1 MVSSVAVRRNG
12 TVRVVVW
19 RRVLAIAAAIGLV
32 AAVADADANNGS
44 VVPGRPT
51 IEIWKSQRKMELRY
65 GTYVDRTFSVMLGRA
80 PRLAK
85 EERGDY
91 RTPVGRYF
99 IAYKKPSRFDRFLG
113 ISYPNI
119 EDAERGYQRGLLSAD
134 QWADIYF
141 ANLTYNP
148 PTSRTPLGGMVG
160 IHGFGDREY
169 MPIDWTEGCIAVS
182 NDEIEYLY
190 QIVPVGTPVT
200 IHE

>member
-1 MVSSVAVRRNG
+1 LDAVMRRNG

-19 RRVLAIAAAIGLV
+19 RSVLAIALTSGLV
-32 AAVADADANNGS
+32 ATAALAEFNGS
-44 VVPGRPT
+44 VVPGRQT
-51 IEIWKSQRKMELRY
+51 LEIWKSQRKMELRY
-65 GTYVDRTFSVMLGRA
+65 GDYVDRTFAVMLGRA
-80 PRLAK
+80 PRFAK

-91 RTPVGRYF
+91 RTPVGRYY
-99 IAYKKPSRFDRFLG
+99 IAYKKPSRFGRFLG

-119 EDAERGYQRGLLSAD
+119 DDAERGYQRGLISAD
-134 QWADIYF
+134 QWADIFF

-148 PTSRTPLGGMVG
+148 PTAGTPLGGMVG
-160 IHGFGDREY
+160 IHGFGSRDY

-190 QIVPVGTPVT
+190 EITPVGTPVI

>member
-1 MVSSVAVRRNG
+1 MHAVVRRSA
-12 TVRVVVW
+12 VAMA
-19 RRVLAIAAAIGLV
+19 LAVGWVASTV
-32 AAVADADANNGS
+32 AADVGSGS

-51 IEIWKSQRKMELRY
+51 IEIWKSERKMQLRY
-65 GTYVDRTFSVMLGRA
+65 GEYVDRTFAVMLGRA
-80 PRLAK
+80 PRFAK

-91 RTPVGRYF
+91 RTPVGRYY

-119 EDAERGYQRGLLSAD
+119 DDAEKGYQRGLINAD
-134 QWADIYF
+134 QWADIFF
-141 ANLTYNP
+141 ANMNLDT
-148 PTSRTPLGGMVG
+148 PTWQTPLGGMVG
-160 IHGFGDREY
+160 IHGFGDRRY

-190 QIVPVGTPVT
+190 DVTPVGTPVL